1 MEAWVGLGSNQG
13 DAVDHLREA
22 LRRLAAAPEV
32 GITARSSLYRSA
44 PWGDPDQE
52 DFVNAVVAVETS
64 LDAPGLLQVL
74 HAIEETMGRTRSE
87 RRWGPRSID
96 LDLLL
101 CDTGTRQE
109 ADLQLPHPRMH
120 QRAFVLIP
128 LLEIAPG
135 TMIPGAGPAEAC
147 LQAVADQDVARLPD
161 RW

>member
-1 MEAWVGLGSNQG
+1 VEAWIGLGSNQG
-13 DAVDHLREA
+13 DAVGYLREA

-32 GITARSSLYRSA
+32 AITARSSLYRSA
-44 PWGDPDQE
+44 PWGDPDQQ
-52 DFVNAVVAVETS
+52 DFVNAVVAVKTS
-64 LDAPGLLQVL
+64 LDASGLLTVL
-74 HAIEETMGRTRSE
+74 HAIEEALGRTRSE
-87 RRWGPRSID
+87 RRWGPRNID

-101 CDTGTRQE
+101 CDTGTHQD

-135 TMIPGAGPAEAC
+135 TMIPGVGQAEAC
-147 LQAVADQDVARLPD
+147 LEAVVDQVVARLPD

>member
-13 DAVDHLREA
+13 DPVEQLREA
-22 LRRLAAAPEV
+22 LRRLEAAPGVE
-32 GITARSSLYRSA
+32 IAARSSLYRSA
-44 PWGDPDQE
+44 PWGDPEQE

-64 LDAPGLLQVL
+64 LDAPGLLQIL
-74 HAIEETMGRTRSE
+74 HAIERAMGRIRDE

-101 CDTGTRQE
+101 CESGTRAE
-109 ADLQLPHPRMH
+109 AELQLPHPRMH

-128 LLEIAPG
+128 LLEIAPD
-135 TMIPGAGPAEAC
+135 TVIPGVGPAQAC
-147 LQAVADQDVARLPD
+147 LKAVADQAVTRLPD